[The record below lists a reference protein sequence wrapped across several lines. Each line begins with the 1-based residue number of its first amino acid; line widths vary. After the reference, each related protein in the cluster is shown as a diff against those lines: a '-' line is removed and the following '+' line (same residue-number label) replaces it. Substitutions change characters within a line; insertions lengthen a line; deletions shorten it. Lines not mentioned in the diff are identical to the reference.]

1 MTKDGK
7 NNDNDVLMRYAE
19 YQVDFIEINT
29 IREFFKRINESDD
42 KALLTDFI
50 KFSEILEE
58 LPMTPKE
65 RAQIII
71 EAFKKNTRSG
81 ILSVDD
87 FSTSFVIDAN
97 KIVTV
102 KFKTISDDQI
112 FKMFKS
118 GTILDFIYQDEEN
131 ITPEVRAKIDELID
145 RKDEY
150 CLDTIKI
157 YDDTLRLYELLI
169 EKDGKQTDDEIAL
182 VGKIMLSNRLS
193 QNNVDDVI
201 KYLTNRKNKQ
211 LEKQAKKEASEFVVV
226 KPKVEEVKKSNLVTE
241 KEYRQIKKEIRQYY
255 DLYHMEIVSE
265 IDYETMIRLTS
276 LMLRIGINKDEIK
289 RFISKV
295 KDTFVVS
302 DNAITNFVHE
312 YDRLNYYFEDY
323 DLKNILEYLE
333 EIFICSDEDYLFWK
347 DEIEKE
353 LDKLLSR
360 IAYKYDY
367 ELEVAK
373 KRLSI

>member
-1 MTKDGK
+1 
-7 NNDNDVLMRYAE
+7 
-19 YQVDFIEINT
+19 
-29 IREFFKRINESDD
+29 
-42 KALLTDFI
+42 
-50 KFSEILEE
+50 
-58 LPMTPKE
+58 
-65 RAQIII
+65 
-71 EAFKKNTRSG
+71 
-81 ILSVDD
+81 
-87 FSTSFVIDAN
+87 
-97 KIVTV
+97 
-102 KFKTISDDQI
+102 
-112 FKMFKS
+112 
-118 GTILDFIYQDEEN
+118 
-131 ITPEVRAKIDELID
+131 
-145 RKDEY
+145 
-150 CLDTIKI
+150 
-157 YDDTLRLYELLI
+157 
-169 EKDGKQTDDEIAL
+169 
-182 VGKIMLSNRLS
+182 
-193 QNNVDDVI
+193 
-201 KYLTNRKNKQ
+201 
-211 LEKQAKKEASEFVVV
+211 
-226 KPKVEEVKKSNLVTE
+226 
-241 KEYRQIKKEIRQYY
+241 
-255 DLYHMEIVSE
+255 MEIVSE

-333 EIFICSDEDYLFWK
+333 EIFICSNEDYLFWK